1 MDYSPIL
8 QQVYK
13 LYWLIPLL
21 LFVGFLKS
29 AWFKGWLG
37 EALVKLSAKLWLPAD
52 TYCPIH
58 NVTLPTEDGSTQIDH
73 IFVSRFGV
81 FVVET
86 KNMKGWI
93 FGSERQAMWTQKI
106 YKKTYKFQNPLRQNY
121 KHTKTLEAALDVPAE
136 AIHSVIVFA
145 GNSSFKT
152 KMPAN
157 VTQAGGFIRYIKS
170 KQESVLSEAQVQDI
184 IERINTGRLTASWKT
199 DRKHV
204 KQLKQKH
211 PTSR

>member
-1 MDYSPIL
+1 MDYTPIL
-8 QQVYK
+8 QEIYK
-13 LYWLIPLL
+13 LYWLIPL
-21 LFVGFLKS
+21 FIVVGFLKS

-37 EALVKLSAKLWLPAD
+37 EARVKLSAKLWLPAD
-52 TYCPIH
+52 TYYPIH

-73 IFVSRFGV
+73 IFVSCFGL

-106 YKKTYKFQNPLRQNY
+106 YKKSYKFQNPLRQNY
-121 KHTKTLEAALDVPAE
+121 KHIKTLEAALDIPAE
-136 AIHSVIVFA
+136 AIHSVIVFV
-145 GNSSFKT
+145 GDSSFKT
-152 KMPAN
+152 QMPAN

-184 IERINTGRLTASWKT
+184 IERISSDRLIASWKI
-199 DRKHV
+199 DREHV
-204 KQLKQKH
+204 KHLKQKH
-211 PTSR
+211 HV

>member
-1 MDYSPIL
+1 MDYTPIL
-8 QQVYK
+8 EQVYK
-13 LYWLIPLL
+13 LYWLIPAFLL
-21 LFVGFLKS
+21 IGFLKS

-52 TYCPIH
+52 TYQPIH
-58 NVTLPTEDGSTQIDH
+58 NVTLPTEGGSTQIDH

-121 KHTKTLEAALDVPAE
+121 Q
-136 AIHSVIVFA
+136 S
-145 GNSSFKT
+145 
-152 KMPAN
+152 
-157 VTQAGGFIRYIKS
+157 
-170 KQESVLSEAQVQDI
+170 
-184 IERINTGRLTASWKT
+184 
-199 DRKHV
+199 
-204 KQLKQKH
+204 
-211 PTSR
+211 